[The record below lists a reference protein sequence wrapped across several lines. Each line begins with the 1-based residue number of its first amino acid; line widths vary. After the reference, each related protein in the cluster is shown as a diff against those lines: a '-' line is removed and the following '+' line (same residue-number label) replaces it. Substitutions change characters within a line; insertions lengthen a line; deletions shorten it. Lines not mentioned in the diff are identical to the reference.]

1 MVEYEGGAE
10 GEIQEGRLEIGVRK
24 KPGKGERFSK
34 RRDDKREERAQ
45 WSGIFESSGGGFP
58 YETSQGG
65 QGVEGIGNEEGSCAA
80 G

>member
-10 GEIQEGRLEIGVRK
+10 GEIQERRLEVSVRK
-24 KPGKGERFSK
+24 KPGKEERFSK
-34 RRDDKREERAQ
+34 RRGNEREERDQ
-45 WSGIFESSGGGFP
+45 RSGKFESSGGGFP

-65 QGVEGIGNEEGSCAA
+65 QGVEGIGNEEDSRAA